1 MGSDSSGLK
10 PEQERSAELTS
21 GFGDATRAELGPGVL
36 EQPSL
41 EATETTKEQD
51 IEEAIRDG
59 LPSEGNAVVS
69 LYD

>member
-10 PEQERSAELTS
+10 PDQERSAELTS

-41 EATETTKEQD
+41 LTTKEED
-51 IEEAIRDG
+51 IQEAIRDG
-59 LPSEGNAVVS
+59 LPSEGNAVVL